1 MNILQFA
8 ILIIIILG
16 GFIAMFY
23 LLRKQL
29 QGFKEKKKDEDTQGV
44 LMLQGQLGEI
54 RQSIQSQYQQ
64 NLEITKNLT
73 EKLGKLDQTN
83 QQIVG
88 FADQLQGLQDVL
100 KNPKQRGVLGEFILE
115 TVLKNVL
122 PPKVYQM
129 QYNLGRDEKTD
140 KDLVVDA
147 VIFVKDKIL
156 PIDSKFSHENYNRL
170 VNEHDLGKQKHLER
184 LFKQDLKNRI
194 DETSKYIQPKKN
206 TFEFA
211 FMFIPSEAIY
221 YDLLVGQ
228 IGAIKSVAINLIE
241 YAFKERKVIIVS
253 PTTLLAYLQMV
264 LQGLRSLKI
273 EESAKEI
280 QKNVEELGR
289 HIIKYDIYLQKLG
302 KSLGTTVNAYNTAHK
317 EFQKMD
323 KDVTRIVSKEGKTQI
338 EPLSLE
344 KPVTNNEK

>member
-1 MNILQFA
+1 MTTLQFI
-8 ILIIIILG
+8 ILIIVILG
-16 GFIAMFY
+16 SPIALF
-23 LLRKQL
+23 LFFSRK
-29 QGFKEKKKDEDTQGV
+29 FKDLKEERRDDKSV
-44 LMLQGQLGEI
+44 MMLQGQLGEI
-54 RQSIQSQYQQ
+54 RQSIQSQSQQ
-64 NLEITKNLT
+64 NTEIIKNVT
-73 EKLGKLDQTN
+73 EKLGKIEQTN
-83 QQIVG
+83 QQVVG
-88 FADQLQGLQDVL
+88 FADQLKGLQDIL
-100 KNPKQRGVLGEFILE
+100 KNPKQRGILGEFILE

-129 QYNLGRDEKTD
+129 QYNLGKDEKTD

-156 PIDSKFSHENYNRL
+156 SIDSKFSHENYNRL
-170 VNEHDLGKQKHLER
+170 VKERDPEKQKQLER

-194 DETSKYIQPKKN
+194 DETAKYIMPKKN

-241 YAFKERKVIIVS
+241 YAYKEKKVIIVS

-264 LQGLRSLKI
+264 LQGLRSLQI

-289 HIIKYDIYLQKLG
+289 HIIKYDVYLEKLG
-302 KSLGTTVNAYNTAHK
+302 KNLGTTVNAYNIAYK
-317 EFQKMD
+317 EFQRMD
-323 KDVTRIVSKEGKTQI
+323 KDVTQISEKKEKKRLK
-338 EPLSLE
+338 PLSLE
-344 KPVTNNEK
+344 KPIINDEK